1 MAAMNRIRTVAWFGA
16 LCTGSALTGSLL
28 AACAGSKHSAANSV
42 SGPPEHAI
50 TAQPAALGDT
60 LPGLHNVF
68 LLDRQVYSGSGPE
81 SPGAFESLAGMGV
94 KTIISVDGAR
104 PELELARERGLRYI
118 HIPIGYD
125 GMASGQAEAIAKA
138 VHEASADGPVFV
150 HCHHGKHRG
159 PAAAAVAMVELG
171 RMTNDQAA
179 SFMAAAGTSES
190 YPGLWAC
197 ASAAA
202 PIESATLDAMPIDLP
217 EYQPVSGLIDGM
229 VAIDKA
235 WEHMKLVREAQWR
248 SPADH
253 PDIAPA
259 AEAGILADHFRVLV
273 DDPDSRVEGAE
284 FVAAMRLA
292 AERASALETA
302 IASSAPDPAGA
313 EAAYKAVGV
322 SCTDCHKAWRN

>member
-1 MAAMNRIRTVAWFGA
+1 MAEMNRTRTGAWFGA
-16 LCTGSALTGSLL
+16 LCLSSALTASLL
-28 AACAGSKHSAANSV
+28 TACAGSKRSTADAGSEA
-42 SGPPEHAI
+42 GEEAHA
-50 TAQPAALGDT
+50 AQPAPLGDT

-81 SPGAFESLAGMGV
+81 SPEAFDALAGIGV

-104 PELELARERGLRYI
+104 PDLELARERGLRYI

-125 GMASGQAEAIAKA
+125 GMAPGQAEAIAKA
-138 VHEASADGPVFV
+138 VHEATAEGPVFV
-150 HCHHGKHRG
+150 HCHHGLHRG

-171 RMTNDQAA
+171 RMTNEQAA
-179 SFMAAAGTSES
+179 SFMTAAGTSTS

-197 ASAAA
+197 ARDAT
-202 PIESATLDAMPIDLP
+202 PTDSATLDAMQIDLP

-235 WEHMKLVREAQWR
+235 WEHMKLVRAAQWR
-248 SPADH
+248 APADH

-273 DDPDSRVEGAE
+273 EDPDSRVEGAE

-292 AERASALETA
+292 AERASALEA
-302 IASSAPDPAGA
+302 AMAVPVPDPAAA

-322 SCTDCHKAWRN
+322 SCTDCHKGWRN